1 MPSDQTEMSLLP
13 ALMQI
18 PGEKKGIALSGILE
32 NMGKSWK
39 ESMGKKAEG
48 GEGRELGLAT
58 EDLWLYF
65 D

>member
-18 PGEKKGIALSGILE
+18 PGEIKELHFLAFWRTW
-32 NMGKSWK
+32 GKAGRSPWGRK
-39 ESMGKKAEG
+39 LRG
-48 GEGRELGLAT
+48 GDGRELGLAT